1 MSELSL
7 AGIRIERILR
17 LRCDLRYDGRLRPL
31 EVPQSGLKLSDTFM
45 EFVVFA
51 TTYVRQ
57 SSTAQMK
64 QYLRQ
69 QSLLLSLYSSN
80 LSLAEVCQYSNTI
93 PFGLYT
99 SFSFIA
105 LL

>member
-1 MSELSL
+1 MRELSL

-17 LRCDLRYDGRLRPL
+17 LRCDLRYDGGLRPL

-51 TTYVRQ
+51 TTYVRLR
-57 SSTAQMK
+57 STAQMK
-64 QYLRQ
+64 LYLRQ

-80 LSLAEVCQYSNTI
+80 LSLAEVCQ
-93 PFGLYT
+93 
-99 SFSFIA
+99 
-105 LL
+105 